1 VSVNAMFEE
10 ARGVRTAVRIL
21 PPSKVA
27 LASVREEE
35 EGRDE
40 HTIVDK
46 PEDPQ

>member
-1 VSVNAMFEE
+1 MSVNAMFEE
-10 ARGVRTAVRIL
+10 VRGVKTAVGIL
-21 PPSKVA
+21 PPSKDV
-27 LASVREEE
+27 LASVREE